1 MGGLVLEMGIFL
13 ESHLLGEIY
22 VLSGATSVSMP
33 EVEQGSWPLALFT
46 QKECYAK
53 KKSRWLRTPSVAKT
67 ALPGFKSSLNCMCPL
82 TIYVSEH
89 S

>member
-53 KKSRWLRTPSVAKT
+53 KQSHWLRSFFLAET
-67 ALPGFKSSLNCMCPL
+67 ARHSFKPDL
-82 TIYVSEH
+82 
-89 S
+89 

>member
-33 EVEQGSWPLALFT
+33 EIEQGSWPLALFT
-46 QKECYAK
+46 HVMPKSNLIGYA
-53 KKSRWLRTPSVAKT
+53 AFF
-67 ALPGFKSSLNCMCPL
+67 GGDCPP
-82 TIYVSEH
+82 
-89 S
+89 